1 MTTGWIE
8 SRAVLLAALRF
19 FVRHYPVVFAFGVLA
34 SAQRFL
40 AVGGGA
46 DWAWTGGIAGE
57 LFTNGIRLLFLLWVA
72 RSMLRPLRPT
82 WSEVRHSTDYIA
94 AHRAAMLWNGV
105 LLVALTLV
113 FKVGVDT
120 WIAGLAE
127 PKTAL
132 AWTLAV
138 KNVTIIPFMFV
149 WAVAVVRAALEERA
163 GAGRDVAV
171 AHAPAAGT

>member
-8 SRAVLLAALRF
+8 ARAVLVAALRF

-40 AVGGGA
+40 AVGGGEG
-46 DWAWTGGIAGE
+46 WAWTGGIAGE
-57 LFTNGIRLLFLLWVA
+57 LFTNGIRLLFLVWVA
-72 RSMLRPLRPT
+72 RNMLRTLRSS
-82 WSEVRHSTDYIA
+82 WSDVRQSTGYIA
-94 AHRAAMLWNGV
+94 DHRAAMLWNV
-105 LLVALTLV
+105 VVLVALTLV

-127 PKTAL
+127 PQTAL

-138 KNVTIIPFMFV
+138 KNVTIIPFMIV

-163 GAGRDVAV
+163 GGGRDAAV
-171 AHAPAAGT
+171 PHAPVAET